1 MTFITVLIAFVSLL
15 LMVVILIQNPKG
27 GGVDATFGGAQ
38 ANQLF
43 GAAKS
48 ADFIEKATIVLAALV
63 FVLCIV
69 AAVLAGG
76 GAAAGGGEQLL
87 SQLFHFYSPYLFK
100 TAKNILKQLIYVR
113 IKGIMSGV
121 NNIFPQYLFFRRFFL
136 IYNGQNFTEG

>member
-76 GAAAGGGEQLL
+76 GAAAGVEQLL
-87 SQLFHFYSPYLFK
+87 SQ
-100 TAKNILKQLIYVR
+100 
-113 IKGIMSGV
+113 
-121 NNIFPQYLFFRRFFL
+121 
-136 IYNGQNFTEG
+136 

>member
-48 ADFIEKATIVLAALV
+48 ADFES
-63 FVLCIV
+63 
-69 AAVLAGG
+69 
-76 GAAAGGGEQLL
+76 LL
-87 SQLFHFYSPYLFK
+87 SHSSLSPVERLTNEMRGLSMF
-100 TAKNILKQLIYVR
+100 I
-113 IKGIMSGV
+113 
-121 NNIFPQYLFFRRFFL
+121 
-136 IYNGQNFTEG
+136 